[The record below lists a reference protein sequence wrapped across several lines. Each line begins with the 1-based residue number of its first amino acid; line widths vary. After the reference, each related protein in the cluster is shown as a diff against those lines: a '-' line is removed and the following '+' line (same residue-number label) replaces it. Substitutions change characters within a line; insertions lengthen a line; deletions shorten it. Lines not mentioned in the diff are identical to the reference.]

1 MEHAINKKEWKVKNT
16 AQKKMSLL
24 SMIRTMVPVVFVF
37 YVAVVYAV
45 AVETVG
51 YGL

>member
-1 MEHAINKKEWKVKNT
+1 
-16 AQKKMSLL
+16 MSLL
-24 SMIRTMVPVVFVF
+24 SMIGTMVLVVLVF